1 MCFYSIGYRFI
12 KKNCGQKKILTVLG
26 KKHEKTNVKHKKT
39 NKHGECFPVN
49 MWNAAQ
55 NCDGLN
61 LWHPNCALWL
71 IEIFFYL
78 EYILG

>member
-49 MWNAAQ
+49 M
-55 NCDGLN
+55 
-61 LWHPNCALWL
+61 
-71 IEIFFYL
+71 
-78 EYILG
+78 